1 MLENLP
7 GLFVVADFFNALSV
21 QVPWLKE
28 NSKQTQEE
36 YIFIRKSS
44 TFLKMLLLVN
54 RRVTKVSVSFTFTMD
69 QSGFF
74 SSVKVSWSQFE
85 ASHWSPSHWLIHHW
99 SFSRWI
105 HTNSDSDSSQEDAL
119 PGFNSS
125 NNWLARRFLTNT
137 CEASWLWRKT
147 ADGH

>member
-1 MLENLP
+1 MESDLDVHEFYRFNVLLENLP

-21 QVPWLKE
+21 QVPWLKQ

-44 TFLKMLLLVN
+44 KFLKMLLLVN
-54 RRVTKVSVSFTFTMD
+54 RRVTKVSVSFTFTID

-85 ASHWSPSHWLIHHW
+85 ASHWSPDL
-99 SFSRWI
+99 F
-105 HTNSDSDSSQEDAL
+105 
-119 PGFNSS
+119 G
-125 NNWLARRFLTNT
+125 
-137 CEASWLWRKT
+137 
-147 ADGH
+147 